1 MLHFQVMIT
10 PDKSITQD
18 IWMSL
23 LLLPMG
29 RVLKKHFCLQGD
41 LNMKN
46 WLRKLR
52 KDERG
57 LTLVELLAVIVIL
70 AIVAAIAFV
79 AIGNVI
85 ENSKKDAHVANALQ
99 VISAAKLYEAAGGD
113 ASTVSTETLKTE
125 GYLDELID
133 PWTKEPE
140 GYTGTVTKS
149 GDDYEVELS
158 ASNTEY
164 NINHTESELIQKGRK
179 IFDSAVEDEVK
190 DD

>member
-10 PDKSITQD
+10 PDKSITQY

-70 AIVAAIAFV
+70 AIVVAIAFV

-99 VISAAKLYEAAGGD
+99 VISAAKLAEASGGSADTD
-113 ASTVSTETLKTE
+113 AEALQSQ
-125 GYLDELID
+125 GYLESLID
-133 PWTKEPE
+133 PWEKVEYTDLDEIVVSKGADGGYSIVFDDNDSNCTLNAPE
-140 GYTGTVTKS
+140 EKLLT
-149 GDDYEVELS
+149 D
-158 ASNTEY
+158 
-164 NINHTESELIQKGRK
+164 GRE
-179 IFDSAVEDEVK
+179 ACNQTY
-190 DD
+190 

>member
-1 MLHFQVMIT
+1 
-10 PDKSITQD
+10 
-18 IWMSL
+18 
-23 LLLPMG
+23 MG

-99 VISAAKLYEAAGGD
+99 VISAAKLYEAAGED
-113 ASTVSTETLKTE
+113 ASEVSTETLQEE

-133 PWTKEPE
+133 PWTKEPDD
-140 GYTGTVTKS
+140 YTGKVTKS
-149 GDDYEVELS
+149 GDDYKVELS

-164 NINHTESELIQKGRK
+164 NIDHTESELIQKGRK
-179 IFDSAVEDEVK
+179 IFDSPVEDEVEG
-190 DD
+190 D